1 MKPPSSFNT
10 IQSILFLNE
19 EMVEKSDLW
28 IKMVK
33 SQQEM
38 NKKISFD
45 FEFKEF
51 GYDYRHPFS
60 GFDNLK
66 KDILIKSQSK
76 SETGFKKIK
85 ITKTQESR

>member
-1 MKPPSSFNT
+1 
-10 IQSILFLNE
+10 
-19 EMVEKSDLW
+19 
-28 IKMVK
+28 
-33 SQQEM
+33 M

-85 ITKTQESR
+85 RDWLVWIRMEKGIGWYG

>member
-1 MKPPSSFNT
+1 
-10 IQSILFLNE
+10 
-19 EMVEKSDLW
+19 
-28 IKMVK
+28 
-33 SQQEM
+33 M